1 MRRLVTFGDSYT
13 QGTGLTEDMMGP
25 FLKKA
30 SPIAWPQLT
39 ADHLSFECVNKG
51 LGGISPKAL
60 AYMVDEFDF
69 QPDDIVVIMWPDR
82 SRWCRV
88 PDTTDVKQHLLH
100 ISSRDTEVLESAK
113 NYYETLYSD
122 QDSDFMFAV
131 FSTFADT
138 ICKSEASRVIHTV
151 NDSDAMMPTLRE
163 INPRLEWVY
172 GFKESSFDRLDS
184 ALDGHW
190 GPIAH
195 QNFSKRL
202 SEYISA

>member
-1 MRRLVTFGDSYT
+1 M
-13 QGTGLTEDMMGP
+13 
-25 FLKKA
+25 
-30 SPIAWPQLT
+30 
-39 ADHLSFECVNKG
+39 VN
-51 LGGISPKAL
+51 
-60 AYMVDEFDF
+60 EFDF

-100 ISSRDTEVLESAK
+100 INSRDVEVLESAK

-122 QDSDFMFAV
+122 QDSDFMFDAW
-131 FSTFADT
+131 STYADT
-138 ICKSEASRVIHTV
+138 ISKSEAGRVIHTV
-151 NDSDAMMPTLRE
+151 NDSDAMMPTFRE

-172 GFKESSFDRLDS
+172 GFRESDFDRLDS

-202 SEYISA
+202 AEYISA